1 VTRPPGRVVHDDPAG
16 TNLRSLPK
24 ALTMTERTT
33 TLPPSTVLGDIAAK
47 ELEVT
52 GRLIERDGARWYRI
66 DGLER
71 MEPFL
76 TTVVS
81 DSDLWLFASSAG
93 PLTAGRVDADHA
105 MLPYETDDRL
115 HRAIGRSG
123 PVTLLIRVTDG
134 RREVWEPFARRPDA
148 ACTRAIEKH
157 VLGTALTLEEVN
169 RAWGLRFRATWTPS
183 RTFGWIRTVE
193 LTDLA
198 GRVTEVEV
206 LDGLLDV
213 IPAGVDAVTQQLT
226 SNLVDSYKRSETGPW
241 GTLAVY
247 ALESLITDRAEPA
260 ESLAATV
267 AWSGGLDG
275 AEVHLDER
283 AVEDVRRGDARAP
296 VELLTGRR
304 GAYLLHGSVAVPPGG
319 RATWFLALDTGL
331 GHAALHDRAAVAA
344 DPSAREL
351 VEDDVRAGVRRV
363 ETLLAGADGFQRTAD
378 PVADAHHLS
387 NVLFNAMRG
396 GVFPHGDR
404 VPVADLVDFLRHR
417 NVEVHARHEQP
428 LLASGEWI
436 TLGALRDLAE
446 ATGDDDLVRL
456 VLEYLPLTFSRR
468 HGDPSRPWN
477 RFTIKVTADDGAEL
491 LYYEGN
497 WRDIFQNWEAL
508 LRSYP
513 RFLPHVVAKFLN
525 ASTVD
530 GHNPYRISRDGIDW
544 EVPDPEDP
552 WSNLG
557 YWGDHQIVYL
567 LRLLEGWQAID
578 PAELGAWLDRPLF
591 TYADVPYRL
600 AGHDEMLGDPR
611 ATITFDDDRARRVA
625 ARVDRLGADGRLVE
639 ADGQLVRVTMVE
651 KLLVPALAKLS
662 SYVAGGGIWMNTQ
675 RPEWND
681 ANNALAGYGLSMV
694 TLYHLERYL
703 TFLDGALAGRSAP
716 AQLTRQ
722 VARWLGE
729 ITDVLRAHDA
739 EAAVAG
745 PGPRRQLLD
754 ALGKA
759 GEAYRAAVAGGFD
772 REVLEVDATA
782 VHDLLDAARTHLR
795 ASIVAARREDGLYHA
810 YNLVSFPSPA
820 VAEVE
825 HLPVMLE
832 GQVAVLGTSELEP
845 AQAAELVE
853 AMFDSALYRADQ
865 RTFMLYPA
873 TARPSFLDRNQVPA
887 ETLRDNPELQ
897 ELVGEPDRI
906 LEVDGDGGLHFRAD
920 LTNAGA
926 LARALETAG
935 VDDQVRAV
943 AAEVYERQFHHHA
956 FTGRS
961 GGMHGYE
968 GIGSVYWHMVSKLL
982 LAVQERTLAAAEA
995 GVDAEVVEQLTD
1007 GYRRVRDGLGFRKD
1021 PAAFGAFPTDC
1032 YSHTPAH
1039 AGAQQPGMTGQVKE
1053 EVLTRLGELGFTLDD
1068 GVLTYRGPLLPADE
1082 LWWTSYGQPSQ
1093 YHLTVCATPVRVVR
1107 AEVDEVRIERADGT
1121 VTERAGQALTP
1132 EESAEVF
1139 DRRGTITLVEIRT
1152 AQGVER

>member
-1 VTRPPGRVVHDDPAG
+1 
-16 TNLRSLPK
+16 
-24 ALTMTERTT
+24 MTERTT

-47 ELEVT
+47 EPEVT

-66 DGLER
+66 DAVER

-81 DSDLWLFASSAG
+81 DSDLWMFVSSAG

-115 HRAIGRSG
+115 HRAVGRSG
-123 PVTLLIRVTDG
+123 PVTLLTRERDG
-134 RREVWEPFARRPDA
+134 QREVWEPFARRPEA
-148 ACTRAIEKH
+148 ACARAIEKH

-169 RAWGLRFRATWTPS
+169 RAWGLRFRATWRPS
-183 RTFGWIRTVE
+183 RSYGWIRTVE
-193 LTDLA
+193 LTDLT
-198 GRVTEVEV
+198 GSGGEVEV

-213 IPAGVDAVTQQLT
+213 LPAGIDAVTQQLT
-226 SNLVDSYKRSETGPW
+226 SNLVDSYKRSETGRW

-267 AWSGGLDG
+267 VWSAGLDG

-283 AVEDVRRGDARAP
+283 VVEDVRRGDVQAP
-296 VELLTGRR
+296 AALLTGRR
-304 GAYLLHGSVAVPPGG
+304 GAYLLRAHVAVPAGG
-319 RATWFLALDTGL
+319 TTSWFLAADTGL
-331 GHAALHDRAAVAA
+331 GHAALHDRVRIAA
-344 DPSAREL
+344 DPSALDL
-351 VEDDVRAGVRRV
+351 VEDDVRVGAGRV
-363 ETLLAGADGFQRTAD
+363 EALLAGADAFQRTAD

-387 NVLFNAMRG
+387 NVLFNTMRG
-396 GVFPHGDR
+396 GVFPHGER
-404 VPVADLVDFLRHR
+404 IPVTDLADFLRDR
-417 NVEVHARHEQP
+417 NVDVHARHQAW
-428 LLASGEWI
+428 LGERGPWI
-436 TLGALRDLAE
+436 ALDALHAYAE
-446 ATGDDDLVRL
+446 ASGDDDLVRL

-477 RFTIKVTADDGAEL
+477 RFSIKVTADDGAEL

-552 WSNLG
+552 WSNIG

-567 LRLLEGWQAID
+567 LRLLEGWQAVD
-578 PAELGAWLDRPLF
+578 PAGLGAWLDRSVF
-591 TYADVPYRL
+591 TYGDVPYRL
-600 AGHDEMLGDPR
+600 AGHGSMLADPR
-611 ATITFDDDRARRVA
+611 STIDFDHDRAARVA
-625 ARVDRLGADGRLVE
+625 ARVDRIGADGRLVE
-639 ADGQLVRVTMVE
+639 SGGQLVRVTMVE

-703 TFLDGALAGRSAP
+703 TFLGSLIETGPAAP
-716 AQLTRQ
+716 VVLSRQ
-722 VARWLGE
+722 VASWLGDL
-729 ITDVLRAHDA
+729 TSALASHDA
-739 EAAVAG
+739 EEAVEDPAR
-745 PGPRRQLLD
+745 RRQLLD
-754 ALGKA
+754 ALGTA
-759 GEAYRAAVAGGFD
+759 GAAYREAVYDGFD
-772 REVLEVDATA
+772 REVVQVEVAA
-782 VHDLLDAARTHLR
+782 VHELLDVASTHLR
-795 ASIVAARREDGLYHA
+795 ASIRSGRRADGLYHA
-810 YNLVSFPSPA
+810 YNLVSFPA
-820 VAEVE
+820 ADVAEVE
-825 HLPVMLE
+825 HLPLMLE
-832 GQVAVLGTSELEP
+832 GQVAVLGTGALDA

-853 AMFDSALYRADQ
+853 ALFGSALYRPDQ

-873 TARPSFLDRNQVPA
+873 TARPSFLDRNQVPS
-887 ETLRDNPELQ
+887 EVVRDHPRLRT
-897 ELVGEPDRI
+897 LVGDPVRI
-906 LEVDGDGGLHFRAD
+906 LEVDTEGGLHFRAD
-920 LTNAGA
+920 LVNAAA
-926 LARALETAG
+926 LARAL
-935 VDDQVRAV
+935 D
-943 AAEVYERQFHHHA
+943 AAEVDDAVRATAHEVYEQRFRHHA

-982 LAVQERTLAAAEA
+982 LAVQERFLAAAA
-995 GVDAEVVEQLTD
+995 DGAEPAVTD
-1007 GYRRVRDGLGFRKD
+1007 RLAAGYRRVRDGLGFRKS
-1021 PAAFGAFPTDC
+1021 PPEFGAFPTDC

-1053 EVLTRLGELGFTLDD
+1053 EVLTRLGELGFTIAD
-1068 GVLTYRGPLLPADE
+1068 GALTFRGPLLPPAE
-1082 LWWTSYGQPSQ
+1082 LWWTAEEQPPQ

-1107 AEVDEVRIERADGT
+1107 GDRDEVRIERVDGT
-1121 VTERAGQALTP
+1121 VTERDGSALTA
-1132 EESAEVF
+1132 EESAELF
-1139 DRRGTITLVEIRT
+1139 DRRGTIAAVEVRT
-1152 AQGVER
+1152 ASEVVR